1 MIRRCDKH
9 YSLTLIGLQNY
20 KNLESVVKLHV
31 LGVRIIATLI
41 AIEKV
46 GLSRS
51 EVSIFSTLELR
62 EYSL

>member
-9 YSLTLIGLQNY
+9 NFLAPIGLQNY
-20 KNLESVVKLHV
+20 KNSESVVKLHV

-62 EYSL
+62 EYS